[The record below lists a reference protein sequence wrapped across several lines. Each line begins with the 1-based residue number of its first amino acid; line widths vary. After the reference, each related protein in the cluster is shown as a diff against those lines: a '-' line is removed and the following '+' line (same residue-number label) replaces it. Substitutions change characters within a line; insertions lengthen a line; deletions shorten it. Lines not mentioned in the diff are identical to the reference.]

1 MKNILKF
8 IEDIEANLKELSLSI
23 SKDDKQPVEQVD
35 QNQYVDVKT
44 ADGKILRCLA
54 DVSFQVGAIVSI
66 MNEDGSV
73 IPAPTGEY
81 ILQDGTKYEIQD
93 GTIINIMAPE
103 MPEQEVEVEVENQ
116 TKTVKQA
123 IEDKPEDK
131 LILIIDEMKNEINAL
146 QEKIKSL
153 ENEKVE
159 LNSKIKNLG
168 EQPAALP
175 IQKTDKKTDMV
186 RTPLRTS
193 EVLNS
198 FIGKRK

>member
-1 MKNILKF
+1 MKNIFKF

-23 SKDDKQPVEQVD
+23 LKDDKQPVEQVD

-54 DVSFQVGAIVSI
+54 DVGFHVGAIVSI

-81 ILQDGTKYEIQD
+81 ILEDGTKYEIQD
-93 GTIINIMAPE
+93 GTIINIVAPK
-103 MPEQEVEVEVENQ
+103 MHKQEVENQ
-116 TKTVKQA
+116 IQTVEQNKQ
-123 IEDKPEDK
+123 EDK
-131 LILIIDEMKNEINAL
+131 LKLIIDEMKNEINAL
-146 QEKIKSL
+146 QEKIQSL

-175 IQKTDKKTDMV
+175 IQKSDKKTDMIK
-186 RTPLRTS
+186 TTLRTS

>member
-1 MKNILKF
+1 MKNIFKF

-23 SKDDKQPVEQVD
+23 LKDDKQPVEQVD

-54 DVSFQVGAIVSI
+54 DVGFNVGAIVSI

-81 ILQDGTKYEIQD
+81 ILEDGTKYEIQD
-93 GTIINIMAPE
+93 GTIINIVAPK
-103 MPEQEVEVEVENQ
+103 MHKQVVENQ
-116 TKTVKQA
+116 IQTVEQNKQ
-123 IEDKPEDK
+123 EDK
-131 LILIIDEMKNEINAL
+131 LKLIIDEMKNEINAL
-146 QEKIKSL
+146 QEKIQSL

-175 IQKTDKKTDMV
+175 IQKSDKKTDMIK
-186 RTPLRTS
+186 TTLRTS

>member
-54 DVSFQVGAIVSI
+54 DVGFQVGAIVSI

-93 GTIINIMAPE
+93 GTIINIMAP
-103 MPEQEVEVEVENQ
+103 EVEVENQ

-175 IQKTDKKTDMV
+175 IQKSDKKTDIV

>member
-23 SKDDKQPVEQVD
+23 SKEDKQPVEQVD

-54 DVSFQVGAIVSI
+54 DVGFQVGAIVSI

-81 ILQDGTKYEIQD
+81 ILEDGTKYEIQD

>member
-54 DVSFQVGAIVSI
+54 DVGFQVGAIVSI

-103 MPEQEVEVEVENQ
+103 VEVENQ

-131 LILIIDEMKNEINAL
+131 LILIIDEMKNEIN
-146 QEKIKSL
+146 
-153 ENEKVE
+153 
-159 LNSKIKNLG
+159 
-168 EQPAALP
+168 
-175 IQKTDKKTDMV
+175 D
-186 RTPLRTS
+186 
-193 EVLNS
+193 
-198 FIGKRK
+198 

>member
-54 DVSFQVGAIVSI
+54 DVGFQVGAIVSI

-103 MPEQEVEVEVENQ
+103 VEVENQ

-123 IEDKPEDK
+123 IEDKTEDK

-175 IQKTDKKTDMV
+175 IQKSDKKTDIV

>member
-23 SKDDKQPVEQVD
+23 LKDDKQPVEQVD
-35 QNQYVDVKT
+35 QNKYVDVKT

-54 DVSFQVGAIVSI
+54 DVGFQVGAIVSI

>member
-35 QNQYVDVKT
+35 QNKYVDAKT

-54 DVSFQVGAIVSI
+54 DVGFQIGAIVSI

-81 ILQDGTKYEIQD
+81 ILEDGTKYEIQD
-93 GTIINIMAPE
+93 GTIINIIAPE

-116 TKTVKQA
+116 IVEQA

-131 LILIIDEMKNEINAL
+131 FKLIIDEMKNEINVL

>member
-54 DVSFQVGAIVSI
+54 DVGFQIGAIVSI

-81 ILQDGTKYEIQD
+81 ILEDGTKYEIQD

-116 TKTVKQA
+116 IQTVEQNKQ
-123 IEDKPEDK
+123 EDK
-131 LILIIDEMKNEINAL
+131 LKLIIDEMKNEINAL
-146 QEKIKSL
+146 QEKIQSL

-175 IQKTDKKTDMV
+175 IQKSDKKENNNQYIGKT
-186 RTPLRTS
+186 LRS
-193 EVLNS
+193 SVVLNS
-198 FIGKRK
+198 IIGKRN